1 MADQQVYQENSR
13 KQNKGSSPLLPLLH
27 KKGIGENMKEVK
39 TLSRNMFQSHF
50 GMFDSKVLRLS
61 PDFEKCIFRRFQN
74 YREISV
80 DELEE
85 LSKSFI
91 SHSNY
96 SNMLKE
102 QYEGIGG
109 ITDKE
114 VLKHAMSEI
123 LHYCCVVTFVD

>member
-1 MADQQVYQENSR
+1 
-13 KQNKGSSPLLPLLH
+13 
-27 KKGIGENMKEVK
+27 MKEIK
-39 TLSRNMFQSHF
+39 TLSKNMFQSHF

-61 PDFEKCIFRRFQN
+61 PDYEKCVFRRFQN

-96 SNMLKE
+96 GNMLKE
-102 QYEGIGG
+102 QYKDIGG
-109 ITDKE
+109 ITEKE
-114 VLKHAMSEI
+114 ILKHCMSE
-123 LHYCCVVTFVD
+123 LLCHCCVITFVD